1 MSTALRSLCLSAV
14 LAALFAGCSGSSKP
28 PTDESAKPAPAT
40 AGSTAAAGATA
51 PMDAEKVVNV
61 YNWSDYID
69 PTVVDDFTK
78 EYGIKV
84 NYDVFDSNEVLE
96 TKLLTGHTNY
106 DVVAPSGAF
115 LARQIQAGVFQ
126 KLDRSLLPNWKYLD
140 PEVAK
145 KEAQYDPD
153 NAYAVDYMWI
163 TSGPG
168 YNEAKIQERMAD
180 APVNSWKM
188 LYDPQVVAKFA
199 DCGVSLLDAPSE
211 VVPTV
216 LIYLG
221 RDPDS
226 TSTEDLQ
233 AAEKALLAIRPYI
246 RYVHSSRYIDDLAN
260 GETCL
265 ALGWSGDVK
274 QAHDRAKDAGK
285 GIDIGYRIPVEG
297 AVSNYDVL
305 AVPADAPHPKNAHLF
320 INFLMRPDIAARN
333 TNLVKYANG
342 DIPTAAINEG
352 VRNDPGVYPPPEML
366 AKLHPE
372 PMRTPEYTRLL
383 TRVWTRFKTGK

>member
-1 MSTALRSLCLSAV
+1 MTTVLRSLCLSAV
-14 LAALFAGCSGSSKP
+14 LATVLAGCSGSSKP
-28 PTDESAKPAPAT
+28 PPDESTKT
-40 AGSTAAAGATA
+40 ASTAAATSASGAPT
-51 PMDAEKVVNV
+51 DADKVVNV

-69 PTVVDDFTK
+69 PTVITDFQK

-106 DVVAPSGAF
+106 DVAAPSGAF

-126 KLDRSLLPNWKYLD
+126 KLNKSLLPNWKNLD
-140 PEVAK
+140 PEVMK
-145 KEAQYDPD
+145 KVEQYDPG

-168 YNEAKIQERMAD
+168 YNVAKIKERMAD
-180 APVNSWKM
+180 APVDSWRM
-188 LYDPQVVAKFA
+188 FYDAAVVAKFA

-216 LIYLG
+216 LLYLG
-221 RDPDS
+221 KDPNS

-233 AAEKALLAIRPYI
+233 AAEKVLMAIRPYI

-274 QAHDRAKDAGK
+274 QAHDRAVDAGK
-285 GIDIGYRIPVEG
+285 GIDIAYRIPQEG
-297 AVSNYDVL
+297 AISNYDVL
-305 AVPADAPHPKNAHLF
+305 AIPADAPHPNNAHLF
-320 INFLMRPDIAARN
+320 INFLLRPDIAARN

-342 DIPTAAINEG
+342 DTPTPAIHEG
-352 VRNDPGVYPPPEML
+352 VRNDPGVYPPPEVL

-372 PMRTPEYTRLL
+372 PTRTPEYTRLL
-383 TRVWTRFKTGK
+383 TRTWTRFKTGK

>member
-1 MSTALRSLCLSAV
+1 MTTALRSLYLGAV
-14 LAALFAGCSGSSKP
+14 LAAMLAGCSGSSKP
-28 PTDESAKPAPAT
+28 PADESAKPAGTAT
-40 AGSTAAAGATA
+40 GSGTA
-51 PMDAEKVVNV
+51 MDADKVVNV

-69 PTVVDDFTK
+69 PTVITDFQK

-126 KLDRSLLPNWKYLD
+126 KLNKALLPNSRYLD
-140 PEVAK
+140 PAVMK
-145 KEAQYDPD
+145 KVEQYDPG

-168 YNEAKIQERMAD
+168 YNVAKIKERLPD
-180 APVNSWKM
+180 APVDSWRM
-188 LYDPQVVAKFA
+188 FYDPAVVAKFA

-211 VVPTV
+211 VIPTV
-216 LIYLG
+216 LLYLG
-221 RDPDS
+221 KDPNS
-226 TSTEDLQ
+226 TSVEDLQ
-233 AAEKALLAIRPYI
+233 AAEKVLMAIRPYI
-246 RYVHSSRYIDDLAN
+246 RYIHSSRYIDDLAN

-274 QAHDRAKDAGK
+274 QSHDRALEAGK
-285 GIDIGYRIPVEG
+285 GVNIGYNIPKEG
-297 AVSNYDVL
+297 GISNYDVL
-305 AVPADAPHPKNAHLF
+305 AIAVDAPHPNNAHLF

-342 DIPTAAINEG
+342 DTRTDAIDAG
-352 VRNDPGVYPPPEML
+352 VRNDPGVYPPPEVL

-372 PMRTPEYTRLL
+372 PTRTLEYTRML
-383 TRVWTRFKTGK
+383 TRTWTRFRNSK

>member
-1 MSTALRSLCLSAV
+1 MSTALRSFCLGAV
-14 LAALFAGCSGSSKP
+14 LATLFAGCSGSSKSP
-28 PTDESAKPAPAT
+28 SDDSAKPAAAP
-40 AGSTAAAGATA
+40 AAATSAASGT
-51 PMDAEKVVNV
+51 PMDADKVVNV

-69 PTVVDDFTK
+69 PSVVADFQK

-106 DVVAPSGAF
+106 DVVAPSGPF

-126 KLDRSLLPNWKYLD
+126 KLNKALLPNWQYLD
-140 PEVAK
+140 PVVAK
-145 KEAQYDPD
+145 SEAEYDPG
-153 NAYAVDYMWI
+153 NAYAMTYMWI

-168 YNEAKIQERMAD
+168 YDTAKIKQRMPD
-180 APVNSWKM
+180 APVDSWRM
-188 LYDPQVVAKFA
+188 LYDPAVVAKFA

-211 VVPTV
+211 VISTV

-221 RDPDS
+221 KDPNS
-226 TSTEDLQ
+226 TTPEDMQ
-233 AAEKALLAIRPYI
+233 AVEKALMAIRPYI

-285 GIDIGYRIPVEG
+285 GIDIGYNIPKEG

-305 AVPADAPHPKNAHLF
+305 GIPADAPHPNNAHLF
-320 INFLMRPDIAARN
+320 INFLMRPEIAARN
-333 TNLVKYANG
+333 SNLIKYANG
-342 DIPTAAINEG
+342 DTPTPAINEA
-352 VRNDPGVYPPPEML
+352 VRNDPGVYPPADVQ

-372 PMRTPEYTRLL
+372 PVRTPEFTRVL
-383 TRVWTRFKTGK
+383 TRMWTRFKTGK

>member
-1 MSTALRSLCLSAV
+1 
-14 LAALFAGCSGSSKP
+14 
-28 PTDESAKPAPAT
+28 
-40 AGSTAAAGATA
+40 
-51 PMDAEKVVNV
+51 MDAEKVVNV

-69 PTVVDDFTK
+69 PSVLTDFQK

-115 LARQIQAGVFQ
+115 LARQIQAGVYQ
-126 KLDRSLLPNWKYLD
+126 KLNRSLLSNWKYLD
-140 PEVAK
+140 PEVLRK
-145 KEAQYDPD
+145 VAQYDPG

-168 YNEAKIQERMAD
+168 YDLAKIKERMPD
-180 APVNSWKM
+180 APVDSWRV
-188 LYDPQVVAKFA
+188 LYDPAVVAKFA

-216 LIYLG
+216 FLYLG
-221 RDPDS
+221 KDPNS
-226 TSTEDLQ
+226 TSTGDLQ

-285 GIDIGYRIPVEG
+285 GIDVGYGIAKEG
-297 AVSNYDVL
+297 AISNYDVL
-305 AVPADAPHPKNAHLF
+305 AIPADAPHPNNAHLF
-320 INFLMRPDIAARN
+320 INFLMRPQIAARN

-342 DIPTAAINEG
+342 DIPTPAIDPG
-352 VRNDPGVYPPPEML
+352 VRNDPGIYPPPEVQ
-366 AKLHPE
+366 AQLHPE
-372 PMRTPEYTRLL
+372 PTRTPEYTRLL

>member
-1 MSTALRSLCLSAV
+1 MRLSVIRGFMSTALRSLCLGAV
-14 LAALFAGCSGSSKP
+14 LAAVFAGCSGSSKP
-28 PTDESAKPAPAT
+28 PADESAKPT
-40 AGSTAAAGATA
+40 STSGA
-51 PMDAEKVVNV
+51 DAEKVVNV

-69 PTVVDDFTK
+69 PSVVTDFQK

-106 DVVAPSGAF
+106 DVVVPSGAF
-115 LARQIQAGVFQ
+115 LARQIQAGVYQ
-126 KLDRSLLPNWKYLD
+126 KLNRAQLPNWKDLD

-145 KEAQYDPD
+145 KASQYDD
-153 NAYAVDYMWI
+153 GNAYAVDYMWI

-168 YNEAKIQERMAD
+168 YNVDKIKQRMPD
-180 APVNSWKM
+180 APVDSWRM
-188 LYDPQVVAKFA
+188 LYDPAVVSKFA
-199 DCGVSLLDAPSE
+199 DCGVSLLDAPTE
-211 VVPTV
+211 VISTV

-221 RDPDS
+221 KDPNS
-226 TSTEDLQ
+226 TSTEDML
-233 AAEKALLAIRPYI
+233 AVEKVLMAIRPYV

-274 QAHDRAKDAGK
+274 QARDRAKDAGK
-285 GIDIGYRIPVEG
+285 GIDIGYHIPKEG
-297 AVSNYDVL
+297 AVSNYDML
-305 AVPADAPHPKNAHLF
+305 AIPADAPHPNNAHLF
-320 INFLMRPDIAARN
+320 INYLMRPEIAARN

-342 DIPTAAINEG
+342 DTATPAIKEDI
-352 VRNDPGVYPPPEML
+352 RNDPGVYPPPDVL

-372 PMRTPEYTRLL
+372 PMRTPDFTRVL
-383 TRVWTRFKTGK
+383 TRMWTRFKTGK

>member
-1 MSTALRSLCLSAV
+1 MITALRSLCLSAV
-14 LAALFAGCSGSSKP
+14 LAATFAGCSGSSKP
-28 PTDESAKPAPAT
+28 PADESAKPASAPA
-40 AGSTAAAGATA
+40 ATSA
-51 PMDAEKVVNV
+51 SGPSMDAEKVVNV

-69 PTVVDDFTK
+69 PSVVTDFQK

-106 DVVAPSGAF
+106 DVVVPSGAF

-126 KLDRSLLPNWKYLD
+126 KLNRTLLPNWKYLY
-140 PEVAK
+140 PEVAQK
-145 KEAQYDPD
+145 ATQYDPD

-168 YNEAKIQERMAD
+168 YNVAKIKERMAD
-180 APVNSWKM
+180 APVDSWRM
-188 LYDPQVVAKFA
+188 LYDPTVVSKFA
-199 DCGVSLLDAPSE
+199 GCGVSLLDAPSE
-211 VVPTV
+211 VVSTV

-221 RDPDS
+221 KDPNS
-226 TSTEDLQ
+226 TSAEDLQ
-233 AAEKALLAIRPYI
+233 AVEKALTAIRPYI

-265 ALGWSGDVK
+265 ALGWSGDIK
-274 QAHDRAKDAGK
+274 QAHDRAQEAGK
-285 GIDIGYRIPVEG
+285 GIDIGYNIPKEG
-297 AVSNYDVL
+297 AVSNYDLL
-305 AVPADAPHPKNAHLF
+305 AIPADAPHPNNAHLF
-320 INFLMRPDIAARN
+320 INFLLRPEVAARS

-342 DIPTAAINEG
+342 DTPTPAINEG
-352 VRNDPGVYPPPEML
+352 VRNDPGVYPPPEVL

-372 PMRTPEYTRLL
+372 PTRTPEYTRML
-383 TRVWTRFKTGK
+383 TRTWTRFKTGK

>member
-1 MSTALRSLCLSAV
+1 MSTALRSLFLGAAF
-14 LAALFAGCSGSSKP
+14 AALFTGCSGGSKSPSDQSAQPASP
-28 PTDESAKPAPAT
+28 PAV
-40 AGSTAAAGATA
+40 AGAR
-51 PMDAEKVVNV
+51 DADKVVNV

-69 PTVVDDFTK
+69 PTVITDFQK

-106 DVVAPSGAF
+106 DVVGPSGAF

-126 KLDRSLLPNWKYLD
+126 KLNKALLPNWKYLD

-153 NAYAVDYMWI
+153 NAYAMTYMWI

-168 YNEAKIQERMAD
+168 YDIAKVKQRMPD
-180 APVNSWKM
+180 APVDSWRM
-188 LYDPQVVAKFA
+188 LYDPAVVSKFA

-221 RDPDS
+221 KDPNS
-226 TSTEDLQ
+226 TSADDLA
-233 AAEKALLAIRPYI
+233 AAEKALMAIRPYV

-285 GIDIGYRIPVEG
+285 GIDIGYSIPKEG
-297 AVSNYDVL
+297 AISNYDTL
-305 AVPADAPHPKNAHLF
+305 AIPADAPHPNNAHLF
-320 INFLMRPDIAARN
+320 MNFLLRPDIAARS
-333 TNLVKYANG
+333 TNLIKYANG
-342 DIPTAAINEG
+342 DSPTPAINDG
-352 VRNDPGVYPPPEML
+352 VRNDPGIYPPPEVL

-372 PMRTPEYTRLL
+372 PTRTSEYTRML